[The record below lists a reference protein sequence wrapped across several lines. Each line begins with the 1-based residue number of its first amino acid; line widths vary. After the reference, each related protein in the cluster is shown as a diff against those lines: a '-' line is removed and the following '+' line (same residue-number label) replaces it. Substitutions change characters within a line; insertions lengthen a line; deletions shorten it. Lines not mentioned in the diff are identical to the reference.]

1 MIQEIINFVADLKA
15 NNENILSEGSTLT
28 EGLYLF
34 INIDEAGHL
43 SVVEKLPYYD
53 TTIDSKKVNKDKVQS
68 DSQAL
73 FDRCLELQQVLKP
86 VAQTKIFNP
95 IEKIF
100 GATCSAFALGFNKKN
115 IVKSDG
121 EKIKRGLHQYF
132 DKAKEYLK
140 VENADFE
147 FEFKSWCNTFSE
159 YCKHNFLDF
168 LSSIKEYTES
178 KDDFKVFIL
187 LNEPTFEHFKIIYD
201 NYFDKN
207 IFNKDEYSIKDDAG
221 NIYGVPDSLYTYNG
235 KKPYLQHLTAP
246 INLKYRTLAK
256 EAKIIWEFYQIQRK
270 KVLPN
275 PLPVFVDKRELNG
288 EMVGM
293 FNENNKLSYTNII
306 KSLFDKHQSDL
317 GGYYLI
323 FFEMKG
329 DIIDFDFVSNFQY
342 HLSNC
347 ELKQTDCLNCDYASS
362 DNQKVRWKLAG
373 KVENIFTFQN
383 RVANRIVGME
393 METDTKEGRR
403 WLKYFGEIEY
413 NPKYMTDIQY
423 NLFLKYRVSFYNYI
437 YKAQRNAIDS
447 RMFHDIMLHTI
458 LDDIRH
464 DEVKD
469 NKHSNQYAI
478 KQKLLIW
485 LSLYH
490 FFDQNKNSDMIN
502 LTQQLFDKLKAYA
515 NGETEI
521 GDNLEPELFAFSS
534 GQVIREILQKSKST
548 NSSHDL
554 LEPFLQKTDVNLFKL
569 AIAKVFETYK
579 HEFTLY
585 SSNKRY
591 AFDRVI
597 SLVMGASDNNL
608 NIKELLPFTLAGYF
622 ADSVFVKEEKKS
634 TNL

>member
-1 MIQEIINFVADLKA
+1 MIKEIINFVADLKA
-15 NNENILSEGSTLT
+15 NNENILNEGSTLA
-28 EGLYLF
+28 EGLYVF
-34 INIDEAGHL
+34 IRIDETGHL
-43 SVVEKLPYYD
+43 NIVEKLPYYD
-53 TTIDSKKVNKDKVQS
+53 TTVDLKKISKERVQS
-68 DSQAL
+68 DSQLL

-100 GATCSAFALGFNKKN
+100 GATCSAFAIGFNKKN
-115 IVKSDG
+115 IIKSDN

-132 DKAKEYLK
+132 DKAKEFLK
-140 VENADFE
+140 VDNKDFE
-147 FEFKSWCNTFSE
+147 GEFVGWYNTFSE
-159 YCKHNFLDF
+159 YCKHNFLEF
-168 LSSIKEYTES
+168 LSSIKEYKES

-187 LNEPTFEHFKIIYD
+187 LNEPTLEHYQIIYD

-207 IFNKDEYSIKDDAG
+207 MFNKDEYSIKDEHD

-246 INLKYRTLAK
+246 INLKYRTLSKDAK
-256 EAKIIWEFYQIQRK
+256 TIWEFYQIQRK

-293 FNENNKLSYTNII
+293 FNEDKKLSYTSII
-306 KSLFDKHQSDL
+306 KTLFNNHQSDL

-329 DIIDFDFVSNFQY
+329 GDIIDLDFVSNFQFY
-342 HLSNC
+342 LSNC
-347 ELKQTDCLNCDYASS
+347 ELKQTDCLNCDYTSS
-362 DNQKVRWKLAG
+362 DSQKVRWKLVG

-383 RVANRIVGME
+383 KVANRIVGME
-393 METDTKEGRR
+393 METDTKEGKR

-437 YKAQRNAIDS
+437 YKAQPNAIDS
-447 RMFHDIMLHTI
+447 RMFHDIMLNTI
-458 LDDIRH
+458 LDDLRH
-464 DEVKD
+464 DEVKE
-469 NKHSNQYAI
+469 NRHTKQFEI
-478 KQKLLIW
+478 KQKILIW
-485 LSLYH
+485 FSLFH

-502 LTQQLFDKLKAYA
+502 LTQQLFDKLKSYA
-515 NGETEI
+515 NDETEI
-521 GDNLEPELFAFSS
+521 GDNVEAELFAFSA
-534 GQVIREILQKSKST
+534 GQAIREILQKNKSS

-569 AIAKVFETYK
+569 AIAKAFETYK

-585 SSNKRY
+585 PSSKRY
-591 AFDRVI
+591 AFDKVM

-608 NIKELLPFTLAGYF
+608 NIKGLLPFTLAGYF
-622 ADSVFVKEEKKS
+622 ADSVFVKEKEDK
-634 TNL
+634 